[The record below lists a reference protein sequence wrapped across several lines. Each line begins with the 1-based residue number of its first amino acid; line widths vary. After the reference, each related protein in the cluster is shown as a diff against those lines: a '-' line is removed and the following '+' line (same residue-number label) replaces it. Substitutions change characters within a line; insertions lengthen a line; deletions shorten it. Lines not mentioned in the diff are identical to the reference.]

1 MQDADDLHAED
12 DDQFIRCFTS
22 SQRPLYAFIVGMTP
36 SRTDADD
43 ILQEV
48 NLALWRKRHLYDRT
62 QDFLRWAFGYAVV
75 EIRGFRSRSAK
86 GRLCYSDKLLDAFV
100 AEWPTDLD
108 AEQQRRDALAACLE
122 KLGPNERQLVAAF
135 YCGDV
140 TAQELAEAAG
150 KPLRTVYNMLER
162 ARECLRKCVQ
172 NTLAQAQH
180 PRSSS

>member
-1 MQDADDLHAED
+1 MKPTTSLPMDG

-22 SQRPLYAFIVGMTP
+22 SQRPLHAFIVGMAP

-62 QDFLRWAFGYAVV
+62 QDFLRWAFGFAIV
-75 EIRGFRSRSAK
+75 EIRGFRSRSAHR
-86 GRLCYSDKLLDAFV
+86 RLCYSDKVLDAFA

-108 AEQQRRDALAACLE
+108 IDEQRRDALAACLE
-122 KLGPNERQLVAAF
+122 KLGAREKQFVAAF
-135 YCGDV
+135 YRHDV
-140 TAQELAEAAG
+140 TAQELADETG
-150 KPLRTVYNMLER
+150 RPLRTVYNILDR

-180 PRSSS
+180 P

>member
-1 MQDADDLHAED
+1 MQHAED
-12 DDQFIRCFTS
+12 RHTEGDDQFIRCFTS

-140 TAQELAEAAG
+140 TAQELADAAG

-162 ARECLRKCVQ
+162 ARDCLRKCVQ